1 MVFIAFPVALVL
13 FAVSLICLIKSLLR
27 KQVSLSDFFLGALF
41 SIAVYS
47 LIFVDYYYFTD
58 VAYALGTGFVFPFY
72 MVVIPAVLALVLRD
86 KSQINMLLHS
96 NVYFVAAVL
105 SGIVLPLLSRYTFS
119 LPEYLGI
126 PVYH

>member
-1 MVFIAFPVALVL
+1 MVFIAFPLALVL

-58 VAYALGTGFVFPFY
+58 VAYALGTGFVFSFY

-86 KSQINMLLHS
+86 KSQIHVLLRS
-96 NVYFVAAVL
+96 NVYFFAAVL
-105 SGIVLPLLSRYTFS
+105 SGIVLPLLNRYTFS